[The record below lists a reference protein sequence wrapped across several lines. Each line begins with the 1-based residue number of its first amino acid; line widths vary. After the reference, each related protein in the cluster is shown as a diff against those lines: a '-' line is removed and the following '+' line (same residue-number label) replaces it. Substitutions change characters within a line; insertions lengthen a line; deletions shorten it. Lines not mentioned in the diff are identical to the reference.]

1 MCCCQIARHFKRLQV
16 QCLIYLLNVCT
27 MPSTM
32 GSWLWQRR
40 CSDTAIINCNYDW
53 FPKSLLT
60 SWGRVFQVCRGRRGS
75 AWAHTRVPHPEL
87 PAWPPQGRAWPVA
100 GAEGSRRLRGSR
112 WGDRRLKGGS
122 QGLCL
127 SLSPWGPCES
137 NLGFAKTFCTL
148 SLGGR
153 SQVSCWGQSSCTV
166 ATHWLLPVSLALFP
180 PFKGAF
186 EAWGPL

>member
-1 MCCCQIARHFKRLQV
+1 MFAQCQAQWGLDSGKEDAQTLLSLTVIMTDFPNHCSRHGAE
-16 QCLIYLLNVCT
+16 
-27 MPSTM
+27 S
-32 GSWLWQRR
+32 SR
-40 CSDTAIINCNYDW
+40 CAEAAGAPPEHTA
-53 FPKSLLT
+53 
-60 SWGRVFQVCRGRRGS
+60 
-75 AWAHTRVPHPEL
+75 RVPHPEL